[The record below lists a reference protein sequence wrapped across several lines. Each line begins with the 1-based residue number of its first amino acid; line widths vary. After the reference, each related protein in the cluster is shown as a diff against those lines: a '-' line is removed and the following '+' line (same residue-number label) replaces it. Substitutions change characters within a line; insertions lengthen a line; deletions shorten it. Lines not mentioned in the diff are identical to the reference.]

1 VGAVRVEEF
10 GEVGKQGTYTDEIK
24 IAAHDELSHATN
36 TSTMNGG
43 PVVRIPESLVAS
55 PASDQR

>member
-1 VGAVRVEEF
+1 VRSESRV
-10 GEVGKQGTYTDEIK
+10 TYTDEIK
-24 IAAHDELSHATN
+24 IAAHDEPSHATN